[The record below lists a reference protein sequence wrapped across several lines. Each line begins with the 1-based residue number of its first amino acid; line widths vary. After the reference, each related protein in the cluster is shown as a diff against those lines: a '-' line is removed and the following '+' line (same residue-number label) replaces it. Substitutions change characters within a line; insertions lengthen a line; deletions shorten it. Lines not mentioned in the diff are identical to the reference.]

1 MNYKLKCEVVNYIKN
16 DNSIKNRVVSLL
28 FGIINSNNMV
38 LFSTKI
44 DYVLF
49 HDFLNDDIWIMSDN
63 TVECFLK
70 HLIKSMM
77 PRESLKKSK
86 QIEQQRESYWYY
98 PIDYNTWIRFVD
110 NQLQIIIKKNTET
123 NETREENV
131 MRNLNFKLNNNSKKQ
146 FIQESKNAIIKL
158 RQSTWKH
165 ILNKEINH
173 YCTNCEKNNL
183 CSNCKSL
190 EDREYPLIDNEFTI
204 NTFF

>member
-16 DNSIKNRVVSLL
+16 DNSIKNRVISLL

-98 PIDYNTWIRFVD
+98 PIDYNTWIRFI
-110 NQLQIIIKKNTET
+110 NEHLQIIIKKNTET
-123 NETREENV
+123 SKMSKT
-131 MRNLNFKLNNNSKKQ
+131 RNLNFKLNNDSKKQ

-158 RQSTWKH
+158 RQSIWKH
-165 ILNKEINH
+165 VLNKEIKH
-173 YCTNCEKNNL
+173 YFIECKKNNL
-183 CSNCKSL
+183 CVNCKSL
-190 EDREYPLIDNEFTI
+190 ENREYPLIDNEFTI

>member
-16 DNSIKNRVVSLL
+16 DNSIKNRVISLL
-28 FGIINSNNMV
+28 FGIINSNNMI

-44 DYVLF
+44 DYVLL
-49 HDFLNDDIWIMSDN
+49 HDFFNDDIWIMSDN

-70 HLIKSMM
+70 RLIELMM

-158 RQSTWKH
+158 RQSTWKY

-183 CSNCKSL
+183 CTNCKNL